1 MHYSLHLAIRYEFD
15 RPSGAGRQLLRVA
28 PADIPLVQD
37 VLSSSLT
44 ITPPPVERRDL
55 TDFYGTRVPEITM
68 PAGLTEIA
76 IDLRAEVLRHP
87 AGNSFDISPHRAGL
101 PAELAAHLRLGPAS
115 PHHFLAPS
123 PRIPAVAGIT
133 AFARD
138 CTSRA
143 ITVRD
148 TIRMLGQALHDTL
161 GFDATATEVD
171 TPVAEAFAGRK
182 GVCQD
187 FAQIMIAGLRAL
199 GIPACYAA
207 GFLRTLPPAGQ
218 PRLQG
223 ADAMHAWVR
232 AWAGGET
239 GWLDYDPTNA
249 CFVDSDHITVGF
261 GRDYGD
267 VAPVTGM
274 LRLDGKQKGSHS
286 VDIEAH

>member
-1 MHYSLHLAIRYEFD
+1 MLFRS
-15 RPSGAGRQLLRVA
+15 
-28 PADIPLVQD
+28 
-37 VLSSSLT
+37 
-44 ITPPPVERRDL
+44 
-55 TDFYGTRVPEITM
+55 
-68 PAGLTEIA
+68 
-76 IDLRAEVLRHP
+76 
-87 AGNSFDISPHRAGL
+87 
-101 PAELAAHLRLGPAS
+101 
-115 PHHFLAPS
+115 
-123 PRIPAVAGIT
+123 
-133 AFARD
+133 
-138 CTSRA
+138 
-143 ITVRD
+143 RD

-171 TPVAEAFAGRK
+171 TPVADAFAGRK

-249 CFVDSDHITVGF
+249 CFVDSDHITVSGNTISATSGGNAAGARELGATQLALVSPYLAYMRQDMAF
-261 GRDYGD
+261 TPGEAVSQRHIAALLAIRVVLRERTVGAGRRRP
-267 VAPVTGM
+267 A
-274 LRLDGKQKGSHS
+274 GSRAVKRRS
-286 VDIEAH
+286 PSASAR